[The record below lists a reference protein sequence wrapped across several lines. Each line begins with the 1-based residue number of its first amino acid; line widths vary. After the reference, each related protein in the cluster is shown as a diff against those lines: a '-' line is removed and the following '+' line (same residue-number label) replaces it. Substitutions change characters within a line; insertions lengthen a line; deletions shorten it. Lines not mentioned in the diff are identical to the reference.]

1 MQEICFQE
9 NFNEWNSEKQKLHMR
24 KDINA
29 FYIKSR
35 EIWYVKLWINIWFEQ
50 NGKREFQRP
59 VLVVKRIWLLFFVI
73 PLSTKDKLNPYYY
86 KLKSVSFDKPSLA
99 ILSQVRMMD
108 KRRFVNPIGFISEEE
123 FFIIKK
129 LLKDIYLTG
138 V

>member
-1 MQEICFQE
+1 
-9 NFNEWNSEKQKLHMR
+9 
-24 KDINA
+24 
-29 FYIKSR
+29 
-35 EIWYVKLWINIWFEQ
+35 
-50 NGKREFQRP
+50 
-59 VLVVKRIWLLFFVI
+59 
-73 PLSTKDKLNPYYY
+73 LSTKDKLNPYYY